1 MELIGI
7 IKEIEETKTFGSND
21 FKVRNILLETKEKYP
36 QKIQIAFQQKNCEL
50 VNDFSVGDEA
60 KVNINIRGRE
70 WTNKE
75 GVTKYINTIVG
86 WRIQHDQ
93 VVTLQN
99 QQPDRVEPGPLPF

>member
-75 GVTKYINTIVG
+75 GG
-86 WRIQHDQ
+86 GRIQHDQ

-99 QQPDRVEPGPLPF
+99 QQPDRVEPDPLPF